1 LVTNASSCADALLAV
16 LASGF
21 ADAVEG
27 VLAAWLDVSLD
38 LFLPVLPVPVPD
50 EVEVVGVGVEVE
62 VEVDAGVLAELP
74 FALPGVALASLRLL
88 TSCDNTWPKE

>member
-1 LVTNASSCADALLAV
+1 M

-27 VLAAWLDVSLD
+27 VPEAWLDVSLD
-38 LFLPVLPVPVPD
+38 LFLLVLPVPVPD
-50 EVEVVGVGVEVE
+50 EVGVVGVVEVEVEVGVEVGVE

-74 FALPGVALASLRLL
+74 FALPGVALASFRLL